1 MDKGQYKRPFDTN
14 RRKGKCAM
22 PIIDPMYLYLIEV
35 LHNLD
40 VLNQGVF
47 LLASIILGLLVF
59 MYVSMKY
66 DLPGSD
72 LSEMKKYLKIVI
84 GVWLVTAIIA
94 IFVPTK
100 DAMYKMLLAH
110 YVTTDNIQLVN
121 DAIKVNLQDYL
132 NMLGETVKNL
142 R

>member
-14 RRKGKCAM
+14 RRKGKCVM

-35 LHNLD
+35 LHNID
-40 VLNQGVF
+40 VVNNLIFITLAFGVCAF
-47 LLASIILGLLVF
+47 GALYIIDEQAREGIRANKSKV
-59 MYVSMKY
+59 
-66 DLPGSD
+66 
-72 LSEMKKYLKIVI
+72 
-84 GVWLVTAIIA
+84 AILFVAFA
-94 IFVPTK
+94 ISGMAVVLIPTK

>member
-1 MDKGQYKRPFDTN
+1 
-14 RRKGKCAM
+14 M

-40 VLNQGVF
+40 VINQGVF
-47 LLASIILGLLVF
+47 ILASIILGLMVF
-59 MYVSMKY
+59 TYIGIKDEMPGADVS
-66 DLPGSD
+66 
-72 LSEMKKYLKIVI
+72 EVKKYLKIII
-84 GVWLVTAIIA
+84 GVWIVAAIIA
-94 IFVPTK
+94 VLVPTK

>member
-1 MDKGQYKRPFDTN
+1 
-14 RRKGKCAM
+14 M

-40 VLNQGVF
+40 VLNQGV
-47 LLASIILGLLVF
+47 SIILTIGLSIFSCIWLLEDDVRE
-59 MYVSMKY
+59 
-66 DLPGSD
+66 
-72 LSEMKKYLKIVI
+72 LSKPHKGK
-84 GVWLVTAIIA
+84 IIA
-94 IFVPTK
+94 LFVAFIISGLIALLVPTK

-121 DAIKVNLQDYL
+121 DAIKTNLQDYL

>member
-14 RRKGKCAM
+14 RRKGKCVM

-47 LLASIILGLLVF
+47 IILTIGLSAFSCIWLLEDNVRE
-59 MYVSMKY
+59 
-66 DLPGSD
+66 
-72 LSEMKKYLKIVI
+72 LSKPHKGK
-84 GVWLVTAIIA
+84 IIA
-94 IFVPTK
+94 LFVVFVISGLIAVFVPTK

>member
-1 MDKGQYKRPFDTN
+1 
-14 RRKGKCAM
+14 M

-40 VLNQGVF
+40 VFNQGVF
-47 LLASIILGLLVF
+47 IMASIIMVMLVMF
-59 MYVSMKY
+59 YRESFKY
-66 DLPGSD
+66 DED
-72 LSEMKKYLKIVI
+72 KKIKKYIFI
-84 GVWLVTAIIA
+84 CGFVWLLSFVICV
-94 IFVPTK
+94 FVPTK

-110 YVTTDNIQLVN
+110 YVTTDNIQMAN
-121 DAIKVNLQDYL
+121 DAIKGNLQDYL

>member
-14 RRKGKCAM
+14 RRKGKCVM

-40 VLNQGVF
+40 VLNQGV
-47 LLASIILGLLVF
+47 SIILTIGLSAFFCIWLLEDDV
-59 MYVSMKY
+59 KE
-66 DLPGSD
+66 
-72 LSEMKKYLKIVI
+72 LSKPHKGK
-84 GVWLVTAIIA
+84 IIA
-94 IFVPTK
+94 LFVVFVISGLIALLVPTK

-132 NMLGETVKNL
+132 NMLVETVKNL

>member
-1 MDKGQYKRPFDTN
+1 
-14 RRKGKCAM
+14 M
-22 PIIDPMYLYLIEV
+22 PIINPMYLYLIEV
-35 LHNLD
+35 LHNID
-40 VLNQGVF
+40 ALNQIVFFVLVMLVCFLVF
-47 LLASIILGLLVF
+47 LYFVEDEAREKMQANKSKVMLLFLVF
-59 MYVSMKY
+59 I
-66 DLPGSD
+66 GSG
-72 LSEMKKYLKIVI
+72 L
-84 GVWLVTAIIA
+84 IA
-94 IFVPTK
+94 VLVPTK

>member
-1 MDKGQYKRPFDTN
+1 MDKGQYKRPFDTDG
-14 RRKGKCAM
+14 RKGKCVM

-35 LHNLD
+35 LHNID
-40 VLNQGVF
+40 VLNQ
-47 LLASIILGLLVF
+47 AVF
-59 MYVSMKY
+59 MILTCATAGVTTVCIVDDNVRS
-66 DLPGSD
+66 LLQSH
-72 LSEMKKYLKIVI
+72 KKK
-84 GVWLVTAIIA
+84 IIA
-94 IFVPTK
+94 LYIAFVISALIAVLVPTK

-132 NMLGETVKNL
+132 NMLGEAVKNL

>member
-14 RRKGKCAM
+14 RRKGKCVM

-40 VLNQGVF
+40 AINNFIFITLAFVVLV
-47 LLASIILGLLVF
+47 SSV
-59 MYVSMKY
+59 MYVIDEYAREAINKNKS
-66 DLPGSD
+66 S
-72 LSEMKKYLKIVI
+72 V
-84 GVWLVTAIIA
+84 VLVLMAFTVSLLIA
-94 IFVPTK
+94 VLVPTK
-100 DAMYKMLLAH
+100 DTMYKMLIAS

-132 NMLGETVKNL
+132 NMLGETVKNM

>member
-1 MDKGQYKRPFDTN
+1 
-14 RRKGKCAM
+14 M
-22 PIIDPMYLYLIEV
+22 PIIDPIYLYLIEV

-47 LLASIILGLLVF
+47 ILLTVG
-59 MYVSMKY
+59 
-66 DLPGSD
+66 
-72 LSEMKKYLKIVI
+72 I
-84 GVWLVTAIIA
+84 GIFCSGWLVDGEMRELCKLHKGKVIALFVTFIISA
-94 IFVPTK
+94 LIVVFVPTK

>member
-1 MDKGQYKRPFDTN
+1 
-14 RRKGKCAM
+14 M

-35 LHNLD
+35 LHNID
-40 VLNQGVF
+40 VLNQGLF
-47 LLASIILGLLVF
+47 LLLSIAMFILTVC
-59 MYVSMKY
+59 YV
-66 DLPGSD
+66 GA
-72 LSEMKKYLKIVI
+72 SEMPDEDVAALKWWSKII
-84 GVWLVTAIIA
+84 GAAWLASLMVS

-132 NMLGETVKNL
+132 NMLGEAVKNL

>member
-14 RRKGKCAM
+14 RRKGKCVM

-40 VLNQGVF
+40 AINNFIFITLAFVVLV
-47 LLASIILGLLVF
+47 SSV
-59 MYVSMKY
+59 MYVIDEYAREAINKNKS
-66 DLPGSD
+66 S
-72 LSEMKKYLKIVI
+72 V
-84 GVWLVTAIIA
+84 VLVLMAFTVSLLIA
-94 IFVPTK
+94 VLVPTK
-100 DAMYKMLLAH
+100 DTMYKMLIAS

>member
-14 RRKGKCAM
+14 RRKGKCVM
-22 PIIDPMYLYLIEV
+22 PIINPMYLYLIEV
-35 LHNLD
+35 LHNFD
-40 VLNQGVF
+40 VLNQGLF
-47 LLASIILGLLVF
+47 LLLSIAMFILAGCFVD
-59 MYVSMKY
+59 VDKRT
-66 DLPGSD
+66 
-72 LSEMKKYLKIVI
+72 EEEIAALKWWIKVI
-84 GVWLVTAIIA
+84 GVIWLVSLSIC

-100 DAMYKMLLAH
+100 DMMYKMLLAH

-121 DAIKVNLQDYL
+121 DAIKGNLQDYL